1 MGSESGRC
9 MLHVAIAWAAGEM
22 CSTHCS
28 TWRWACMSGAVAST
42 CPTPAPACSLSAH
55 IGLGTG
61 HRLSGRVPQGSTPL
75 CDASLLIP
83 ATDGFMSSLSHP
95 DEACMLCLQPCVP
108 ANPCR
113 GCWSTM
119 YEPQCI
125 NADMQQVLAMR
136 MCTLRDRAAA
146 LAQASTC
153 VHQHAGRGISAAGK
167 LLQAHLQ
174 GPRGGLLAAKQRS
187 ERCRAQ
193 APQGLQMTL
202 GRALASQAWLG
213 LQSLARVRSGL
224 CACICVA
231 RRLSFVGSEVAG
243 TAGRQEPGRMQAR
256 QP

>member
-28 TWRWACMSGAVAST
+28 TWRWACMSGAFAST
-42 CPTPAPACSLSAH
+42 CPTSVPACRVSAH

-61 HRLSGRVPQGSTPL
+61 HRLSGRVPQGSMPL
-75 CDASLLIP
+75 CASLLIP

-95 DEACMLCLQPCVP
+95 DEACMLCLQPCIP

-113 GCWSTM
+113 GCWSTTL

-153 VHQHAGRGISAAGK
+153 VHQHAGRDISAASK

-187 ERCRAQ
+187 ERFWAQ
-193 APQGLQMTL
+193 APQGLQMLL
-202 GRALASQAWLG
+202 GRASASQAWLG
-213 LQSLARVRSGL
+213 LQSLVRVRPGL

-231 RRLSFVGSEVAG
+231 RRLSSAGLGVAG
-243 TAGRQEPGRMQAR
+243 TAGRQEPSCMQAW